1 MTQFSPSVR
10 HATLVRQSIVGA
22 DDAHY
27 ALCNGIEC
35 EKQIARLGDDGKWE
49 KLLPFD
55 FDHVH
60 ERAAQGDNSAANCQ
74 ALCSG
79 PNSCHRQKTDEFLA
93 LNARADAMAGRTG
106 QYARR
111 QARKARGEQPLI
123 KQSKNAWGQRNG

>member
-27 ALCNGIEC
+27 ALCAGIEC
-35 EKQIARLGDDGKWE
+35 EKQIARLNADGKWE

-93 LNARADAMAGRTG
+93 LNAKAARQGLRAG
-106 QYARR
+106 QQARR
-111 QARKARGEQPLI
+111 AARKAAGQQPLI
-123 KQSKNAWGQRNG
+123 RSRGFGDRS

>member
-1 MTQFSPSVR
+1 VTLFSPSVR

-22 DDAHY
+22 DEAHY
-27 ALCNGIEC
+27 AICNGPTC

-55 FDHVH
+55 FDHIH

-74 ALCSG
+74 ALCS
-79 PNSCHRQKTDEFLA
+79 PCHREKTDEFLA
-93 LNARADAMAGRTG
+93 LNAKADAQAGRTG

-111 QARKARGEQPLI
+111 MARKARGDRPLI
-123 KQSKNAWGQRNG
+123 QQSKNAWGKRNG